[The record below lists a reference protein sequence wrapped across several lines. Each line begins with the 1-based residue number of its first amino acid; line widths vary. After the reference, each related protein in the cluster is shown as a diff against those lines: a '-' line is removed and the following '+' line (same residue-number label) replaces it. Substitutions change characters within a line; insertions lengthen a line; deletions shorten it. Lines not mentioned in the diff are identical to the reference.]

1 MDFTGVA
8 LWVVLLLVILWLVVL
23 FTSIKGLISR
33 TDISLGMKII
43 WAIVISIAPVLGLI
57 FYVIVGRKARKGMKV

>member
-1 MDFTGVA
+1 MDFTGAA

-33 TDISLGMKII
+33 TDILLPVKIF
-43 WAIVISIAPVLGLI
+43 WAILISLAPVIGLI
-57 FYVIVGRKARKGMKV
+57 LYVIVGRRAKKGMKV